1 MKVISSR
8 DFNQDVSQAKRAARI
23 EPVFITDRG
32 KPTHVLMSI
41 ENFRNLTGQTESIVD
56 LLAMPDVT
64 EVEAP
69 RSSHAW
75 ERKAGLG

>member
-56 LLAMPDVT
+56 LLAMPGAA
-64 EVEAP
+64 EIEP
-69 RSSHAW
+69 QRSSSAW